1 MLFNLEHCNEL
12 LDQNKFDQLDSNLA
26 RMEDEILSS
35 SNLVAIESNKVN
47 SKEINKP
54 LLLYK
59 ISKVYSRIYNMDK
72 ANFLLDLSFKN
83 IKLVIDEIGQE
94 NEESFLTPGML
105 LDDIAVEYFRRN
117 IPEKTF
123 KILDSKERKNKI
135 IFRILEHMGKK
146 DIDLQIALVLSND
159 SNYDSLSSKFSMNDS
174 IKLFSKLD
182 SINMSNSVSKK
193 LLYNKFEDFEEYKF
207 LSSFPINNTMILNFL
222 FYYAKVNCFFN
233 KNTETSK
240 LNLVRKYI
248 EIEEWLNFKNK

>member
-1 MLFNLEHCNEL
+1 
-12 LDQNKFDQLDSNLA
+12 
-26 RMEDEILSS
+26 
-35 SNLVAIESNKVN
+35 
-47 SKEINKP
+47 
-54 LLLYK
+54 
-59 ISKVYSRIYNMDK
+59 
-72 ANFLLDLSFKN
+72 
-83 IKLVIDEIGQE
+83 
-94 NEESFLTPGML
+94 ML